1 MWIQSLFSY
10 FKQAVF
16 TLLGISF
23 IMFSLTMLST
33 DDLAKQLI
41 TGSEDIIVSQEQI
54 DAVKK
59 ELGLDRPFLVQY
71 GSWLFHAVQGDF
83 GFSYMAKNRLL
94 TKFLNVSPQRCS
106 CLRFLFP

>member
-54 DAVKK
+54 DAVKRNWD
-59 ELGLDRPFLVQY
+59 LTAPFWF
-71 GSWLFHAVQGDF
+71 STAA
-83 GFSYMAKNRLL
+83 GFFMRSREILA
-94 TKFLNVSPQRCS
+94 FLIWQKTGY
-106 CLRFLFP
+106 

>member
-1 MWIQSLFSY
+1 LWIQPLFSY

-59 ELGLDRPFLVQY
+59 ELGLDRPFS
-71 GSWLFHAVQGDF
+71 GSVRQLAFSCGPGRFWLFLYGEKT
-83 GFSYMAKNRLL
+83 GY
-94 TKFLNVSPQRCS
+94 
-106 CLRFLFP
+106 